1 MDNRPPSVGMMPLL
15 SSGPPHHNESKLK
28 EIDHD
33 AITKRGVRWTVP
45 IAQGLTLVEPAPF
58 QHPGRLRAYRVAVR
72 VTVHLITDDHVEKSP
87 HP

>member
-1 MDNRPPSVGMMPLL
+1 
-15 SSGPPHHNESKLK
+15 
-28 EIDHD
+28 
-33 AITKRGVRWTVP
+33 VP

-58 QHPGRLRAYRVAVR
+58 QHPGRLREYRVAVN